1 MGTRSRFCISGSKKG
16 HRIENGPLLVTFRT
30 KGIHLELAGAPIS
43 LGAPEYLLF
52 LKLRKDGRYEPVSG
66 RVDPEFSVREL
77 YTPLPSLL
85 DDARN

>member
-1 MGTRSRFCISGSKKG
+1 MEPAGCANCQSVQTRGAQPFRKLFRWFSI
-16 HRIENGPLLVTFRT
+16 LLL
-30 KGIHLELAGAPIS
+30 IAAAGIS

-77 YTPLPSLL
+77 HAPLPRHLERL
-85 DDARN
+85 NQ